1 MPRHPERLRVTG
13 HPSQVIVLDDHL
25 FFLFT
30 QVVGHRDSVI
40 GQRLQHLD
48 ISASKWRVLG
58 TLQSRN
64 MLMMSELA
72 EMTAIDRTTL
82 TRMLNQMQGNG
93 LVLRTPDV
101 DDKRAI
107 MVTLTR
113 RGQNLFLK
121 ANQIVEQI
129 NDEITQDI
137 SDAEIPKLRE
147 LMQRLH
153 RRTLSLL
160 SSQG

>member
-1 MPRHPERLRVTG
+1 MPRHSERLRVTG
-13 HPSQVIVLDDHL
+13 HPSQVIVLNDHL
-25 FFLFT
+25 FYLFT

-48 ISASKWRVLG
+48 LTASKWRVLG
-58 TLQSRN
+58 TLQSCN
-64 MLMMSELA
+64 MLMMGELA

-82 TRMLNQMQGNG
+82 TRMLNQMEHGG

-113 RGQNLFLK
+113 RGKKLFLK

-137 SDAEIPKLRE
+137 NDAEVPKLRT

-160 SSQG
+160 AA

>member
-1 MPRHPERLRVTG
+1 MASQPERLRATG

-30 QVVGHRDSVI
+30 QVVGHRDRVI
-40 GQRLQHLD
+40 GQRLQHLG
-48 ISASKWRVLG
+48 ITASKWRVLG
-58 TLQSRN
+58 TLKSCS

-72 EMTAIDRTTL
+72 EMTTIDRTTL
-82 TRMLNQMQGNG
+82 TRMLNQMEDDGW
-93 LVLRTPDV
+93 VLRTPDV

-113 RGQNLFLK
+113 RGQALFLK

-137 SDAEIPKLRE
+137 GDDEAPKLRE
-147 LMQRLH
+147 LMKRLH
-153 RRTLSLL
+153 HRTLSLI
-160 SSQG
+160 SS